1 MSPCPVKPRGCC
13 PSSRKA
19 PAARTV
25 PSTVCAGSSHHA
37 QHTPAFLNCFL
48 RGSDQ
53 KSTYK
58 TELKRDCVGH
68 RLPPSSAP
76 RSCLWPWGVSG
87 SPSAAGASG
96 TRLDSLPYPA
106 PLGHGTSDALP
117 APLLPWLHS
126 SLVCQGTLFGDPKSC
141 SPKRLHALS
150 SNPMGL
156 SCPPGWDLSPGRTG
170 ITLHSSAPCR
180 SCRREVGGRD
190 PGPLGCPGMVWG
202 QRGPCSPAVPTA
214 GRKSPCCPPAGT
226 YVCSEA
232 PAPKLLLLICNPLRA
247 GGKGIRGIS
256 GLIVTTTIISSGCP
270 GQAARTHAPTG
281 LHTDTDTRTP
291 TPTHTHL
298 CAHKNIPGIQH
309 RTIRVGEDPPRSSK
323 HEYNRSRLRLAG
335 AHSRVQT
342 QTRTPPRVQGLTHGP
357 AHQSTAWHRHT
368 QPVYGH
374 THTHKCTQLC
384 VCPALHLCARTVALH
399 MWSLHTCA
407 HRNAQNSHTQI
418 QKHTQMHT
426 HAQLHVLPI
435 LN

>member
-1 MSPCPVKPRGCC
+1 M
-13 PSSRKA
+13 
-19 PAARTV
+19 
-25 PSTVCAGSSHHA
+25 
-37 QHTPAFLNCFL
+37 
-48 RGSDQ
+48 
-53 KSTYK
+53 
-58 TELKRDCVGH
+58 GH

-106 PLGHGTSDALP
+106 LLGHGTSDALP
-117 APLLPWLHS
+117 APPLPWLHS

-141 SPKRLHALS
+141 SPKCLHSLS

-156 SCPPGWDLSPGRTG
+156 SCPPGWDLSPGHTG
-170 ITLHSSAPCR
+170 ITLHSSAPRR
-180 SCRREVGGRD
+180 SCRRRVGGRD
-190 PGPLGCPGMVWG
+190 PGPAGCPGPV
-202 QRGPCSPAVPTA
+202 RGRHGPYSPAVPTA

-256 GLIVTTTIISSGCP
+256 GLIVTTTIISSGCL

-291 TPTHTHL
+291 TPTHTHTHVCTHTQTSL
-298 CAHKNIPGIQH
+298 QYSTGPSGLEKTPKIIQA
-309 RTIRVGEDPPRSSK
+309 RVQWQQTQARRGM
-323 HEYNRSRLRLAG
+323 
-335 AHSRVQT
+335 HSPVQT

-357 AHQSTAWHRHT
+357 AHPSAAWHRHT
-368 QPVYGH
+368 QPEYGH
-374 THTHKCTQLC
+374 THTHKCTQLR
-384 VCPALHLCARTVALH
+384 VCTALCLCAHTVALH

-407 HRNAQNSHTQI
+407 HRNAQISHTQI
-418 QKHTQMHT
+418 HRHTQIHT
-426 HAQLHVLPI
+426 YAHAHTCTQANARTHNSTSSPSSINTINLCQPQGTDRHRSDTRPLPTH
-435 LN
+435 